1 MPKSEQNSALERV
14 SLKLNVHANW
24 FFELFTLMP
33 MGRIGYFEK
42 ISGFKCT
49 VELNIYVRLISG

>member
-42 ISGFKCT
+42 FLD
-49 VELNIYVRLISG
+49 LNVQ